1 MATNFKMDKFLHFAD
16 AFHCQQFFEP
26 GIKIQRQ
33 KQNDCQRNKRK
44 QGVLLAFH
52 YREIIK
58 SVQATHQNKSPE
70 KNAGLPF
77 SPAKCHGHII
87 THHSRAKSVQ

>member
-1 MATNFKMDKFLHFAD
+1 MDGFLHFAD
-16 AFHCQQFFEP
+16 AFCRQQFFEP
-26 GIKIQRQ
+26 DVKIQRQ
-33 KQNDCQRNKRK
+33 KQNDCQREKQK

-58 SVQATHQNKSPE
+58 SVQATHQNKSPK
-70 KNAGLPF
+70 KNAGLLF
-77 SPAKCHGHII
+77 SSAKGHGHII

>member
-1 MATNFKMDKFLHFAD
+1 MDGFLHFAD
-16 AFHCQQFFEP
+16 AFCRQQFLEP
-26 GIKIQRQ
+26 RVKIQRQ
-33 KQNDCQRNKRK
+33 KQNDRQREKQK
-44 QGVLLAFH
+44 QGILLAFH

-58 SVQATHQNKSPE
+58 SVQATHQNKSLE